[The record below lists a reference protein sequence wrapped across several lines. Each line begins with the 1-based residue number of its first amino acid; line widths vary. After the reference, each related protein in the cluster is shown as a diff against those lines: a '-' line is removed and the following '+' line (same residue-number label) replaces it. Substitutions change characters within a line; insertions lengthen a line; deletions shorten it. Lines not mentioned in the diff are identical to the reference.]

1 MHLIRHKQ
9 VAFAALNNALRLH
22 LHFIYIPMKIIL
34 SNNLHKMTYPFL
46 NTWVI
51 IYFSPII
58 KTRIA
63 TIAVNLQSACT
74 YKS

>member
-34 SNNLHKMTYPFL
+34 SKQLTQAD
-46 NTWVI
+46 T
-51 IYFSPII
+51 
-58 KTRIA
+58 
-63 TIAVNLQSACT
+63 TIFKHMGNYLIQHNYKNPALLQ
-74 YKS
+74 KQ